1 MFRIGKGS
9 GVSLEVA
16 SQGLAIHTVKKE
28 RLANMNEK
36 QSILLVDDDLE
47 FRKAMKKMFEKSGY
61 DITVAADGR
70 EALETL
76 AEETFD
82 LIISDLRMPN
92 LNGLELMEEIRRKKL
107 DMPVIFITA
116 YGEVG
121 SYMDLMNLGAF
132 EYINKPVKGQE
143 ILSVARKAL
152 AAHGNSRSMSHP

>member
-1 MFRIGKGS
+1 
-9 GVSLEVA
+9 
-16 SQGLAIHTVKKE
+16 
-28 RLANMNEK
+28 MNEQ

-61 DITVAADGR
+61 TVTIAADGR

-76 AEETFD
+76 SRETFD

-92 LNGLELMEEIRRKKL
+92 LNGLELMEEIKRKQL
-107 DMPVIFITA
+107 DTPVIFITA
-116 YGEVG
+116 YGEVS

-143 ILSVARKAL
+143 ILSVAKRAL
-152 AAHGNSRSMSHP
+152 EMHGNSRSMSRS

>member
-1 MFRIGKGS
+1 
-9 GVSLEVA
+9 
-16 SQGLAIHTVKKE
+16 
-28 RLANMNEK
+28 MNEQ

-61 DITVAADGR
+61 TVTVVADGQ

-76 AEETFD
+76 SRGTFD

-92 LNGLELMEEIRRKKL
+92 LNGLELMEEIKRKQL
-107 DMPVIFITA
+107 DTPVIFITA
-116 YGEVG
+116 YGEVS

-143 ILSVARKAL
+143 ILSVAKRAL
-152 AAHGNSRSMSHP
+152 EMHGNSPSMSRS